1 MKSYDLYG
9 YDDQDIEAA
18 RQAIQ
23 GAFDIALKAHESSYH
38 CGAYYR
44 LGDIGTEHFILQ
56 RNYDDCEKEWTED
69 TFQKYPIVLYIN
81 ETIRAEELEKKLTSN
96 QRFKLLRREQL

>member
-1 MKSYDLYG
+1 MKTYDLYG
-9 YDDQDIEAA
+9 YDDQDIESA

-23 GAFDIALKAHESSYH
+23 DAFGIVLKAHESSYH

-56 RNYDDCEKEWTED
+56 RNYDDFEKEWTED
-69 TFQKYPIVLYIN
+69 AFQKYPLFLYVN
-81 ETIRAEELEKKLTSN
+81 ETARAEDLEKKLTSN